1 MSHADYSDNLPP
13 HVSLADIDREAYGG
27 YGPEEDEFWCIG
39 CMLELPA
46 APDGVPDDE
55 YCEECRAEIEG
66 GARDDTD

>member
-1 MSHADYSDNLPP
+1 MSYADYSDNLPP

-39 CMLELPA
+39 CMLELPVG
-46 APDGVPDDE
+46 PDGVPDDE